1 MKTEVTEGI
10 QNTVKDK
17 ERKEKETDLDRQK
30 NR

>member
-17 ERKEKETDLDRQK
+17 ERKENETDLDRQK